1 MKKYLIYIIVLIF
14 TISVIGCSNN
24 KKSKDKEISK
34 EVNNIINH
42 DNKISFEI
50 PDDWV
55 NVNLDYDIENA
66 LYYVYKNDMS
76 GNSGVIYVAYK
87 IFDVGDLDNFRNNFI
102 NSYINEK
109 ILSDESMTNFDITE
123 YVNSY
128 GFNVI
133 KVITEQKVKETH
145 NVKNY
150 DYYVIGKNGYG
161 QVWGMSIDDNNDDNV
176 QNAMYYITN
185 KMNLLFK

>member
-1 MKKYLIYIIVLIF
+1 MKKSLIYILVLIF

-24 KKSKDKEISK
+24 EKSKDKEISK
-34 EVNNIINH
+34 KVNNIINH
-42 DNKISFEI
+42 DNKINFEV

-66 LYYVYKNDMS
+66 LYYIYKNDMS
-76 GNSGVIYVAYK
+76 GNSGVIYVSYQ
-87 IFDVGDLDNFRNNFI
+87 IFDVGDTDNFRNNFI
-102 NSYINEK
+102 NTYINEK